1 MFSGRFINND
11 QPENAYKRRTA
22 RKNVHQ
28 CLPAAQLLKCGQV
41 KGTEEMMFRAIF
53 VAIFLQLAKSAFA
66 RPGNLRS
73 PPPPG
78 KV

>member
-11 QPENAYKRRTA
+11 QPKNSYKRRTA
-22 RKNVHQ
+22 HKNTHQ
-28 CLPAAQLLKCGQV
+28 SLSAAQLLKCGQV
-41 KGTEEMMFRAIF
+41 KETEEMMLRAII
-53 VAIFLQLAKSAFA
+53 VAVFLHLAKSGFA
-66 RPGNLRS
+66 RPGNLQS